1 MTLGQAA
8 KFLGVA
14 QSTIRKWSDQ
24 GRVPAF
30 YTPGGHRRYKRGDLD
45 SFLDRSGPGGG
56 EAQGPLVLIVD
67 DDERVREYVRVN
79 LEMEGYAVRE
89 ASNAKEGLAALEE
102 VSPDLVLLDVMM
114 PEMDGWEACRKLRE
128 FSQVPV
134 LMLTAKVQSQDIVT
148 GLDSGADD
156 YLLKPFN
163 MDELMARVRALLRR
177 VPSPNRPVLAGNGE
191 IAIDKQKREVL
202 VRGEPVDLT
211 PTEYDLLLMLAEN
224 AGTVLE
230 HETLLRSVWGQEYT
244 KDNDY
249 LKVYI
254 WHLRRKLEQ
263 DPRAPKLLL
272 TEWGVGYR
280 LVP

>member
-1 MTLGQAA
+1 MQ
-8 KFLGVA
+8 
-14 QSTIRKWSDQ
+14 Q
-24 GRVPAF
+24 
-30 YTPGGHRRYKRGDLD
+30 RRI
-45 SFLDRSGPGGG
+45 
-56 EAQGPLVLIVD
+56 LIVD
-67 DDERVREYVRVN
+67 DEAGLRELVRIN
-79 LEMEGYAVRE
+79 LEHEGFGVLQAENGAQCLDMVQEYQ
-89 ASNAKEGLAALEE
+89 
-102 VSPDLVLLDVMM
+102 PDLVIMDVMM
-114 PEMDGWEACRKLRE
+114 PVMDGWEACSRLRE

-134 LMLTAKVQSQDIVT
+134 LMLTARVQSQDIVT

-177 VPSPNRPVLAGNGE
+177 VPSPNRPVQAGGGE
-191 IAIDKQKREVL
+191 ISIDKQKREVL
-202 VRGEPVDLT
+202 VRSEPVDLT
-211 PTEYDLLLMLAEN
+211 PTEYDLLLILAEH

-230 HETLLRSVWGQEYT
+230 HEALLRGVWGQEYT

-254 WHLRRKLEQ
+254 WHLRRKLEI
-263 DPRAPKLLL
+263 DPRDPKLLL

>member
-1 MTLGQAA
+1 VQEH
-8 KFLGVA
+8 
-14 QSTIRKWSDQ
+14 Q
-24 GRVPAF
+24 
-30 YTPGGHRRYKRGDLD
+30 
-45 SFLDRSGPGGG
+45 
-56 EAQGPLVLIVD
+56 
-67 DDERVREYVRVN
+67 
-79 LEMEGYAVRE
+79 
-89 ASNAKEGLAALEE
+89 
-102 VSPDLVLLDVMM
+102 PDLVIMDVMM

-156 YLLKPFN
+156 YLVKPFN

-177 VPSPNRPVLAGNGE
+177 VPSPNRPVAGGNGE
-191 IAIDKQKREVL
+191 IVIDKQKREVL

-230 HETLLRSVWGQEYT
+230 HEALLRSVWGQEYT

-263 DPRAPKLLL
+263 DPRDPKLLL

>member
-1 MTLGQAA
+1 MERKDQR
-8 KFLGVA
+8 
-14 QSTIRKWSDQ
+14 TI
-24 GRVPAF
+24 
-30 YTPGGHRRYKRGDLD
+30 
-45 SFLDRSGPGGG
+45 
-56 EAQGPLVLIVD
+56 LIVD
-67 DDERVREYVRVN
+67 DEPGLRELVRIN
-79 LEMEGYAVRE
+79 LEHEGFGVLQAENGVQGLTVLRE
-89 ASNAKEGLAALEE
+89 QQ
-102 VSPDLVLLDVMM
+102 PDLVILDVMM
-114 PEMDGWEACRKLRE
+114 PEMDGWETCKKLRE

-148 GLDSGADD
+148 GLESGADD

-177 VPSPNRPVLAGNGE
+177 VPSPNRPVTAGNGE
-191 IAIDKQKREVL
+191 IAIDKNKREVL

-224 AGTVLE
+224 AGKVLE
-230 HETLLRSVWGQEYT
+230 HEVLLRGVWGQEYT

-263 DPRAPKLLL
+263 DPRDPKLLL

>member
-1 MTLGQAA
+1 MQ
-8 KFLGVA
+8 
-14 QSTIRKWSDQ
+14 Q
-24 GRVPAF
+24 
-30 YTPGGHRRYKRGDLD
+30 RRI
-45 SFLDRSGPGGG
+45 
-56 EAQGPLVLIVD
+56 LIVD
-67 DDERVREYVRVN
+67 DESGLRELVRIN
-79 LEMEGYAVRE
+79 LEHEGFGVLQAE
-89 ASNAKEGLAALEE
+89 NGAQCLEVVQE
-102 VSPDLVLLDVMM
+102 HQPDLVIMDVMM
-114 PEMDGWEACRKLRE
+114 PEMDGWEACRRLRE

-134 LMLTAKVQSQDIVT
+134 LMLTARVQSQDIVT

-177 VPSPNRPVLAGNGE
+177 VPSPNRPVAAGGGE
-191 IAIDKQKREVL
+191 ITIDKQKREVL
-202 VRGEPVDLT
+202 VRGEPIDLT
-211 PTEYDLLLMLAEN
+211 PTEYDLLLLLAEH

-230 HETLLRSVWGQEYT
+230 HETLLRGVWGQEYT

-254 WHLRRKLEQ
+254 WHLRRKLEL
-263 DPRAPKLLL
+263 DPRDPKLLL